1 MVIELEGFITVREAA
16 RECERSPE
24 TIRRWVWDGKLR
36 AEKVGGQLFV
46 RKSDLGRLCKVS
58 AEQRRAKR
66 LAALQQLDE
75 LRKRIHER
83 GGGFD
88 VMEAL
93 YRSRESH
100 P

>member
-1 MVIELEGFITVREAA
+1 MVIEFDGFVTVREAA
-16 RECERSPE
+16 RECQRSPE
-24 TIRRWVWDGKLR
+24 TIRRWVWDGKLH
-36 AEKVGGQLFV
+36 AEKLGNQLFV
-46 RKSDLGRLCKVS
+46 KRSDLNVICKAT

-66 LAALQQLDE
+66 TAALQQLDE

-88 VMEAL
+88 VLEAL
-93 YRSRESH
+93 DRSRESH